1 LKKTNK
7 FSENMNIKVQCAINL
22 KITSCVSVGGK
33 ERGTDFLMR
42 WGLMERGEVG
52 GRGEVE

>member
-1 LKKTNK
+1 
-7 FSENMNIKVQCAINL
+7 MNIKVQCAINL